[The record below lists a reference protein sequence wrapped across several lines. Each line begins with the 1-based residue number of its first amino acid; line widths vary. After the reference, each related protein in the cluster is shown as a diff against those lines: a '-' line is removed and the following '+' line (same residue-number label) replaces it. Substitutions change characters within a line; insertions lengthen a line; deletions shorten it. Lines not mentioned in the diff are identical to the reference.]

1 MRNYEH
7 LKFHVA
13 DDIAHITL
21 NRPSKYNALTP
32 DVMTELTEL
41 CQTLS
46 QLTNVRVVILK
57 GEGKHFCA
65 GADLEWMGSQ
75 INHPFEKN
83 KEDAIAL
90 GVFFHTLSTL
100 PQPLIGVVHGKVY
113 GGGLGLIACCDT
125 VISSHDAQ
133 FCFSE
138 VKLGLIP
145 ATITPY
151 IIRKIGYSYARAFFV
166 SAEEFDAATAERIG
180 LVHHV
185 KKQAELDDF
194 VLQYAT
200 QLKQNGRLA
209 MAQSK
214 QLVDQFYPIEPQMID
229 FTAELLAHVRI
240 GDEAQERIQ
249 QFLTQ
254 KKKS

>member
-151 IIRKIGYSYARAFFV
+151 IIRKIGYCYSRTFFV
-166 SAEEFDAATAERIG
+166 SAE
-180 LVHHV
+180 
-185 KKQAELDDF
+185 
-194 VLQYAT
+194 
-200 QLKQNGRLA
+200 
-209 MAQSK
+209 
-214 QLVDQFYPIEPQMID
+214 
-229 FTAELLAHVRI
+229 
-240 GDEAQERIQ
+240 
-249 QFLTQ
+249 
-254 KKKS
+254 